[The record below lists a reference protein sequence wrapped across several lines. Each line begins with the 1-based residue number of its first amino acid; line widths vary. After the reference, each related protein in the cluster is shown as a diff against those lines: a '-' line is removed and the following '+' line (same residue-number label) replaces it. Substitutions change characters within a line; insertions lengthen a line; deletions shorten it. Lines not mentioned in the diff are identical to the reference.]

1 MIHPIRTSLLCV
13 ASLVTLTT
21 NIAFALPDSDAI
33 KKGNIVFIAGQ
44 GGGLQD
50 QPDNT
55 GAAIEEAMLSIK
67 KIAEENGG
75 SLNDIVKM
83 DVYLAD
89 LSKDFDNLNAMEA
102 KYFHAPFPA
111 RTVVGAVIPKNHT
124 VEINAIMVIENTT
137 NSNPPI
143 K

>member
-1 MIHPIRTSLLCV
+1 MLRIIRTSLVLIAC
-13 ASLVTLTT
+13 LTT

-33 KKGNIVFIAGQ
+33 KKGNFVFISGQ

-55 GAAIEEAMLSIK
+55 GAAIEEAMQSIK
-67 KIAEENGG
+67 KIAEQNGG

-89 LSKDFDNLNAMEA
+89 LPKDFDNLNAVEA
-102 KYFHAPFPA
+102 KYFHAPYPA

-124 VEINAIMVIENTT
+124 VEINAIMVLP
-137 NSNPPI
+137 NS
-143 K
+143 